1 MNKETL
7 QKYGW
12 GLFVV
17 VFIAVFAFMILT
29 DDFEHIEDTNGP
41 NNYSIQRITIDDIV
55 NDDMGSKGLTKTKT
69 DFEVGGVQ
77 FGGVTYESKKY
88 SGVSELLYTNYI
100 FDSTFSLTIY
110 EYEIKEGNFELVVVN
125 NDKIVG
131 KFTPELASTLVIDN
145 LKGKVSI
152 KAVGESAN
160 FHFKM
165 MFSDY
170 NEYGNYD
177 GE

>member
-12 GLFVV
+12 GIFAVI
-17 VFIAVFAFMILT
+17 FIAVFAFMILT

-41 NNYSIQRITIDDIV
+41 NNYNIQRITTDDIV
-55 NDDMGSKGLTKTKT
+55 NDDMGSKGLTKSKT
-69 DFEVGGVQ
+69 DFKVGGVQ

-88 SGVSELLYTNYI
+88 SGVSELLYTNYL
-100 FDSTFSLTIY
+100 FNSTFTLTIY

-125 NDKIVG
+125 DDKIVG
-131 KFTPELASTLVIDN
+131 KFTPGLTSTLTIDN
-145 LKGKVSI
+145 LKGNVCI

-177 GE
+177 GD